1 MRVARLTLA
10 VLPGLLL
17 TLAAGAPAA
26 EGGGTIVPERH
37 AEQVVA
43 VRDVRVR
50 DGGVVSG
57 LIVNDAATPLR
68 DIKLLIRYQW
78 VWQDERHPGSNN
90 PGRVAYHTVYNEI
103 PPEVSVNFT
112 YRPDP
117 PLPDRQD
124 GHFETSVE
132 VVGWVEVGR

>member
-17 TLAAGAPAA
+17 TLAAGALRPKARDHRA
-26 EGGGTIVPERH
+26 ERH

-78 VWQDERHPGSNN
+78 VWKDERHPGRNN

-112 YRPDP
+112 YRPNP